1 MTTAADLKQQLAELS
16 DRRSILENNVNVARA
31 RLEATGLGMD
41 EPLVD
46 SEVQIR
52 TQMCRMT
59 HLWYSRVLPL
69 WCDHITATSS
79 RSFEIFWY
87 LLIISLFA
95 HNIYCRV
102 SLNRMSILLPFEAIA
117 RKSEVSNCNQSTP
130 YLDLSLYHRPDSK
143 NLFLLTLIF
152 LYSAF

>member
-59 HLWYSRVLPL
+59 HL
-69 WCDHITATSS
+69 
-79 RSFEIFWY
+79 
-87 LLIISLFA
+87 
-95 HNIYCRV
+95 
-102 SLNRMSILLPFEAIA
+102 
-117 RKSEVSNCNQSTP
+117 
-130 YLDLSLYHRPDSK
+130 
-143 NLFLLTLIF
+143 
-152 LYSAF
+152 